1 MTVETGG
8 CACGA
13 ARHESDAAPTVNA
26 ELPLHDCR
34 KAGGSGYAAI
44 VIVEKSGLQLSCEA
58 RFHKLRGGSG
68 SLIERGFC
76 PDCGSPLFVRL
87 ERFPNVLGIQA
98 GSLDDPALH
107 NPSMDVYTDSA
118 PEWDAMQL
126 TRRTVGRRRERGWRF
141 PQATGG
147 RGISRQASDPPSS
160 QGT

>member
-44 VIVEKSGLQLSCEA
+44 VIVEKSSLQLSGEA
-58 RFHKLRGGSG
+58 RFYKLRRGSG
-68 SLIERGFC
+68 SIIERGFC

-118 PEWDAMQL
+118 PEWDAMHPD
-126 TRRTVGRRRERGWRF
+126 TKKFPRERS
-141 PQATGG
+141 A
-147 RGISRQASDPPSS
+147 
-160 QGT
+160 

>member
-1 MTVETGG
+1 MTSKLSGG

-13 ARHESDAAPTVNA
+13 IRYESDAVPTVMLNC
-26 ELPLHDCR
+26 HCSDCR
-34 KAGGSGYAAI
+34 KASGSGYAAI
-44 VIVEKSGLQLSCEA
+44 VIVQKFSLQLSGEA

-118 PEWDAMQL
+118 PEWDAMHPD
-126 TRRTVGRRRERGWRF
+126 TKKFPRGRS
-141 PQATGG
+141 T
-147 RGISRQASDPPSS
+147 
-160 QGT
+160 